1 MIIFIIFFILFL
13 LILCLV
19 QYNILKT
26 LQLKTLQSKSLM
38 DVYYQ
43 QRFDLIP
50 NLVNIVKGYQKYE
63 ENLFS
68 DVVDLRNKYYET
80 KEILLGETLDDKLNN
95 VIATIENYP
104 ELKASK
110 QFLSLQENLI
120 KVENQIQAARRIYNI
135 DVTNYNVKINTIPYN
150 IFAKLF
156 SFKSEQLFKFNENNK

>member
-1 MIIFIIFFILFL
+1 MIIFIIIFILFL

-95 VIATIENYP
+95 VIATVENYP
-104 ELKASK
+104 ELKASE
-110 QFLSLQENLI
+110 QFLNLQENLI

>member
-1 MIIFIIFFILFL
+1 MIIFIIIFILFL

-95 VIATIENYP
+95 VIATVENYP
-104 ELKASK
+104 ELKASE
-110 QFLSLQENLI
+110 QFLNLQENLI

-156 SFKSEQLFKFNENNK
+156 GFKSEQLFKFNENNK

>member
-95 VIATIENYP
+95 VIATVENYP
-104 ELKASK
+104 ELKASE
-110 QFLSLQENLI
+110 QFLNLQENLI

>member
-1 MIIFIIFFILFL
+1 MIIFIIIFILFL

-104 ELKASK
+104 ELKASE

-156 SFKSEQLFKFNENNK
+156 GFKSEQLFKFNENNK

>member
-1 MIIFIIFFILFL
+1 MIIFIIIFILFL

-104 ELKASK
+104 ELKASE